1 MLNIGAK
8 IKELRKERKMTLAQV
23 AGDRITK
30 GMLSLIENG
39 KAQPSMESLQHIAKQ
54 LEIDVSELMQT
65 ENYQQMKELYRDVE
79 IKRLALNKEHDDK
92 KINEKVLEL
101 YHLIHPLYENGSLK
115 GTSFE
120 EVRIYEV
127 YLTMRYFAKM
137 DLSEK
142 PFAKLVGMY
151 EQVHGYSKILKIF
164 ARMGSIKFLERNY
177 AEGLRYLQEG
187 EKYIE
192 KYGDLIDDLE
202 KLDLY
207 YNITVSY
214 AALNDDVQMENYL
227 ERALKLAKEK
237 KIVYRLNDFYRFLF
251 FTHCS
256 KEEEEKAYYYLK
268 KIRAFAEIMEEPNE
282 TVMEQL
288 VTLLYTN
295 HIEKDYEKTI
305 ATRFENTLA
314 PEDFSYYTDIF
325 FNGQYGYAYYM
336 LERYEEALKT
346 LKEVEILEYNQHPID
361 LAMMYRA
368 FAVRALCHFKLGD
381 KENAKRDILYAMDG
395 VKDLKITTEIQF
407 IIDAYDE
414 IIK

>member
-54 LEIDVSELMQT
+54 LGIDVAELMQT
-65 ENYQQMKELYRDVE
+65 KDQLKMKELYREVE

-92 KINEKVLEL
+92 KMNEKVLEL
-101 YHLIHPLYENGSLK
+101 YQLIHPFYENGSLK
-115 GTSFE
+115 GASFE
-120 EVRIYEV
+120 EVRIFEV
-127 YLTMRYFAKM
+127 YLTMRYLAKM

-142 PFAKLVGMY
+142 PFAKLAGMY
-151 EQVHGYSKILKIF
+151 EQVHGYSKILNIF
-164 ARMGSIKFLERNY
+164 SRMGNIKFLERNY
-177 AEGLRYLQEG
+177 AEVLRYLHEG

-251 FTHCS
+251 FIHCS
-256 KEEEEKAYYYLK
+256 KEEGEKASYYLK
-268 KIRAFAEIMEEPNE
+268 KIRAFAEIMEEPSE
-282 TVMEQL
+282 TIMEQL

-295 HIEKDYEKTI
+295 QIEKDYEKTI
-305 ATRFENTLA
+305 STRYENTFTSEEF
-314 PEDFSYYTDIF
+314 PYNTDIF
-325 FNGQYGYAYYM
+325 FNGEYAFAYYM
-336 LERYEEALKT
+336 LERYEEALQT
-346 LKEVEILEYNQHPID
+346 LKEIEILEYNQHPID
-361 LAMMYRA
+361 LAMMYRS
-368 FAVRALCHFKLGD
+368 FAVRALCYYKLGD

-395 VKDLKITTEIQF
+395 VKDLKVTKEIQF

-414 IIK
+414 IMK

>member
-1 MLNIGAK
+1 MLNIGVK

-54 LEIDVSELMQT
+54 LGIDVAELMQT
-65 ENYQQMKELYRDVE
+65 KDQLKMKELYREVE

-92 KINEKVLEL
+92 KLNEKVLEL
-101 YHLIHPLYENGSLK
+101 YQLIHPFYENGSLK
-115 GTSFE
+115 GASFE
-120 EVRIYEV
+120 EVRIFEV
-127 YLTMRYFAKM
+127 YLTMRYLAKM

-142 PFAKLVGMY
+142 PFAKLAGMY
-151 EQVHGYSKILKIF
+151 EQVHGYSKILNIF
-164 ARMGSIKFLERNY
+164 SRMGNIKFLERNY
-177 AEGLRYLQEG
+177 AEVLRYLHEG

-251 FTHCS
+251 FIHCS
-256 KEEEEKAYYYLK
+256 KEEGDKASYYLK
-268 KIRAFAEIMEEPNE
+268 KIRAFAEIMEEPSE
-282 TVMEQL
+282 TIMEQL

-295 HIEKDYEKTI
+295 QIEKDYEKTI
-305 ATRFENTLA
+305 STRYENTFTSEEF
-314 PEDFSYYTDIF
+314 PYNTDIF
-325 FNGQYGYAYYM
+325 FNGEYAFAYYM
-336 LERYEEALKT
+336 LERYEEALQT
-346 LKEVEILEYNQHPID
+346 LKEIEILEYNQHPID
-361 LAMMYRA
+361 LAMMYRS
-368 FAVRALCHFKLGD
+368 FAVRALCYYKLGD

-395 VKDLKITTEIQF
+395 VKDLKVTKEIQF
-407 IIDAYDE
+407 IIDANDE
-414 IIK
+414 IMK